1 MLLACRK
8 HWCSWSQFCWRGTLQ
23 DRYLSTCCHPLWQFC
38 PMYWN
43 WNPRARGDLSLC
55 LKKKKKTICSI
66 ALPVPRVPAEFECAL
81 SSCLGCAFTL
91 QVPSLVTAR
100 MWRLIFNAI
109 YESLSTRAYASCTS
123 ELQVSGRI
131 VWRCCE
137 NDCLDLSVY
146 KRMEGWEK
154 AISLVLGVRSWESEE
169 GKSLRKWVLMVKH
182 IF

>member
-1 MLLACRK
+1 MFLKSILLERYPSRQIFEHMLSSLVAVLSYVLK
-8 HWCSWSQFCWRGTLQ
+8 LKSTSQRWLE
-23 DRYLSTCCHPLWQFC
+23 PL
-38 PMYWN
+38 P
-43 WNPRARGDLSLC
+43 
-55 LKKKKKTICSI
+55 KKKTKTICSI